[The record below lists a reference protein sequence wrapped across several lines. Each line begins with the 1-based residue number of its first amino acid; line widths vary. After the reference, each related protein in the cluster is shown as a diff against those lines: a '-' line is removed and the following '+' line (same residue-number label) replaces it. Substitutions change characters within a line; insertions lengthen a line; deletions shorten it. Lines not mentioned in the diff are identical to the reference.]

1 MKMTKYEKRLQWFHQ
16 ARFGMFIHWGLYS
29 LLKRGEWVMFQERIL
44 PPEYAK
50 LANQFQPRKFDA
62 DAWAGLAAEAGMKY
76 MVLTTR
82 HHDGFC
88 LFDSQVSDF
97 TSVKTAAKR
106 DFVAEYAAACRR
118 AGIKVG
124 FYYSL
129 LDWRFPGYFDPK
141 KHKASAEALVQQYRD
156 QVRELM
162 TNYGRV
168 DMLWYDGDWVNH
180 GQAGI
185 TDIAGFWRSPEVNAM
200 ARKLQPHI
208 IINNRS
214 GTQEDLD
221 TPEQHV
227 TASKPGRGW
236 ESCMTMGFASG
247 WGYTEHNSA
256 WKSSAQLLQALVTA
270 AAGEGNFLLNIG
282 PKPDGSI
289 RREETSR
296 IKAMGEWL
304 KVNGAAIYGS
314 QRCDLQGGQGGK
326 TTPTNSWAM
335 VGQWTRKGNMGYL
348 NIDRWPGR
356 EAVIPLVK
364 TRALSAVLL
373 ATGKPVRIRQEFN
386 GRLILSGLPEKPP
399 HPAINVIAVKFAGE
413 PHRMAETDAAA
424 WLKGS
429 AR

>member
-1 MKMTKYEKRLQWFHQ
+1 
-16 ARFGMFIHWGLYS
+16 
-29 LLKRGEWVMFQERIL
+29 
-44 PPEYAK
+44 
-50 LANQFQPRKFDA
+50 
-62 DAWAGLAAEAGMKY
+62 
-76 MVLTTR
+76 
-82 HHDGFC
+82 
-88 LFDSQVSDF
+88 
-97 TSVKTAAKR
+97 
-106 DFVAEYAAACRR
+106 
-118 AGIKVG
+118 
-124 FYYSL
+124 
-129 LDWRFPGYFDPK
+129 
-141 KHKASAEALVQQYRD
+141 
-156 QVRELM
+156 
-162 TNYGRV
+162 
-168 DMLWYDGDWVNH
+168 
-180 GQAGI
+180 
-185 TDIAGFWRSPEVNAM
+185 
-200 ARKLQPHI
+200 
-208 IINNRS
+208 
-214 GTQEDLD
+214 
-221 TPEQHV
+221 
-227 TASKPGRGW
+227 
-236 ESCMTMGFASG
+236 MTMGFASG